1 MAARAGENGVK
12 ASAILAASGGLVAA
26 FALPAQA
33 ASSTASAA
41 KRSVATAPTHAQ
53 AAVQAAP
60 AVVAPET
67 LVPEAPQAVG
77 IVGVTAVE
85 KPTPPPAPVV
95 AAPRTAQ
102 QASRSGVRTA
112 PAADAPVR
120 PNVSGGVL
128 GIAASYTGI
137 YYRYGGT
144 TPAGFDCSGF
154 VQFVFGQA
162 GKSLPRTAT
171 AQAQATQRVSNPQP
185 GDLVFFGT
193 PGYASHVGIYAGNG
207 MMYDSPRTGKTTSL
221 RAIYSS
227 NVFYGR
233 V

>member
-1 MAARAGENGVK
+1 MIGAA
-12 ASAILAASGGLVAA
+12 
-26 FALPAQA
+26 
-33 ASSTASAA
+33 
-41 KRSVATAPTHAQ
+41 
-53 AAVQAAP
+53 
-60 AVVAPET
+60 
-67 LVPEAPQAVG
+67 
-77 IVGVTAVE
+77 
-85 KPTPPPAPVV
+85 PPPAPVV

-185 GDLVFFGT
+185 GDLVFFGKS
-193 PGYASHVGIYAGNG
+193 AEKIAHVG
-207 MMYDSPRTGKTTSL
+207 MMISREEFIHATTHDRPIVQISRLSDPYWRKLFLGSRRPRS
-221 RAIYSS
+221 R
-227 NVFYGR
+227 
-233 V
+233 